1 MRAGTVAMAQGPVQH
16 LPQLL
21 AAGVL
26 DSLEQGVSVFD
37 AELRLSAWNRRFVEL
52 LRLPPALVGEGVAF
66 ADLVRHLGE
75 RGDFG
80 AADVEAVVAAR
91 VEGARR
97 CVRSYSERTTF
108 DGRVLAAQTTP
119 LPDGGFVSI
128 YTELTDRGSAEA
140 LTPER
145 TEELERRVNQRTL
158 ELRTLNEELRKGE
171 ARLRLITDALPAAI
185 AYLDQQRVYRF
196 VNRRYAELFGRQSV
210 QVIGRP
216 LRQVLGRRILGEVE
230 APIERVFAGETPV
243 FEHTHRRGGAA
254 RITRNTLVP
263 ELSAT
268 GQVQGVVHLCLDVT
282 EEKATLRAWHEAQKM
297 SALGQLA
304 GGLAHDFNNLLT
316 VVCGSLR
323 SLGERL
329 SAPLVND
336 FVAPALRASGRG
348 TELTRRLLAVARQ
361 QELEPCPVD
370 VPALVAGTA
379 QLLRRSLPD
388 DIAVE
393 VSAEEGGWPALV
405 DPGQL
410 ENALVNLALNAR
422 DAMPGGGRLTFRT
435 GFPSGDRVCISVTDT
450 GAGIPPALQARIFEP
465 FFTTKPFGSGS
476 GLGLSM
482 VFGFVR
488 QSGGDLQLRS
498 APGEG
503 TTFTLLLPR
512 AAGAVTGVGAISEPL
527 ADAPVAGG
535 GGKLVLLVEDNED
548 VRQTVRRQLLELGYR
563 VLEARDADD
572 ARSLLAAVP
581 EVAALVSD
589 VVMPGPT
596 NGVGLADTARRLV
609 PGIKV
614 VLITGYSG
622 PAHRDHGGHDWFDE
636 RLVLRKPFGKEELA
650 RALEAA
656 R

>member
-1 MRAGTVAMAQGPVQH
+1 MTQGTVQH
-16 LPQLL
+16 LPPLL

-26 DSLEQGVSVFD
+26 DSLQQGVSVFD
-37 AELRLSAWNRRFVEL
+37 GQLRLVAWNRRFIEL
-52 LRLPPALVGEGVAF
+52 LRLPPALVDQGVAF
-66 ADLVRHLGE
+66 ADLARHLGA

-80 AADVEAVVAAR
+80 AGDIDHIVAAR
-91 VEGARR
+91 VEAARR
-97 CVRSYSERTTF
+97 WVRSYSERTTF

-119 LPDGGFVSI
+119 LPEGGFVTV
-128 YTELTDRGSAEA
+128 YTELTERSSAEA

-145 TEELERRVNQRTL
+145 SEELERRVNQRTL
-158 ELRTLNEELRKGE
+158 ELRTLNEALRTGE
-171 ARLRLITDALPAAI
+171 ARLRLITDAVPAAI
-185 AYLDQQRVYRF
+185 AYLDEERVYRF
-196 VNRRYAELFGRQSV
+196 ANRRYAELFGRQSALL
-210 QVIGRP
+210 IGRP
-216 LRQVLGRRILGEVE
+216 LRQVMGRRILGEVQ

-243 FEHTHRRGGAA
+243 FEHIHRRRGEA

-263 ELSAT
+263 ELSPS
-268 GQVQGVVHLCLDVT
+268 GRVQGVVHLCLDVT
-282 EEKATLRAWHEAQKM
+282 EQKAAERAWHEPQKM
-297 SALGQLA
+297 SARGQLA

-329 SAPLVND
+329 SGPLVND

-370 VPALVAGTA
+370 VPALVAGTV

-388 DIAVE
+388 DIAVD
-393 VSAEEGGWPALV
+393 VSAEEAGWPALV

-422 DAMPGGGRLTFRT
+422 DAMPGGGRLTIRT
-435 GFPSGDRVCISVTDT
+435 SHEPGKGQQHDRVRITVTDT
-450 GAGIPPALQARIFEP
+450 GAGIPPELQARIFEP

-488 QSGGDLQLRS
+488 QSGGELQLRS
-498 APGEG
+498 APGQG

-512 AAGAVTGVGAISEPL
+512 AEGAVTGVGAVSEPL
-527 ADAPVAGG
+527 ADAPAVDGD
-535 GGKLVLLVEDNED
+535 GKLVLLVEDHQD
-548 VRQTVRRQLLELGYR
+548 VRQTVRRQLLELGYQ

-572 ARSLLAAVP
+572 ARSLLTSVP

-589 VVMPGPT
+589 VVMPGAT
-596 NGVGLADTARRLV
+596 NGVGLADAARRLV
-609 PGIKV
+609 PGIKI
-614 VLITGYSG
+614 VLITGYAG
-622 PAHRDHGGHDWFDE
+622 PALGGHDWFDE

-650 RALEAA
+650 RALEGAA
-656 R
+656 